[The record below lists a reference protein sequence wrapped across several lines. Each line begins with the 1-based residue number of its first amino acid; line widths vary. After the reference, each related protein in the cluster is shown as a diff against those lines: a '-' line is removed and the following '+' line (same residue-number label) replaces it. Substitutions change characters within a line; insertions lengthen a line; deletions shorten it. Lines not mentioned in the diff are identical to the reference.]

1 MSKYEFVLTD
11 YKAIADA
18 NIHLD
23 GLTILTGENGCGKST
38 IARWLYYLVNGI
50 VRFHQDVLDE
60 FVAIIVR
67 QSSDLEQYAS
77 LLSRDFEI
85 RGIVHREFF
94 EFRLSVE
101 ETLYRSEASFHEVQ
115 KKFEQLLHKFTEDL
129 VSFFDSD
136 ALPERKKRLSR
147 ILEIKDKE
155 EIEEFVEKVK
165 KTTRQELE
173 RLLSISE
180 KRDLQQMFSYIY
192 NKYREDNAPEDKV
205 QLMEEGEKLMNNGQL
220 SILLNLERAF
230 YIDTPMFVGN
240 RIKSDNPFWNEVH
253 DALLD
258 NPQGYDSNQISGLLK
273 PLRNFLRGEL
283 LEELR
288 NLLGGEIQI
297 SQLGIK
303 RTELRFVS
311 NDKQVD
317 IALDKA
323 ATGFKTFSYLYRLLE
338 NGALNDKT
346 MLIIDEPEVHL
357 HPQWIVEYARLLVLL
372 HKYLGVKIM
381 LASHSPDMVSALQSI
396 AIKEGVSEQTNF
408 YLAKPCPDST
418 HRYHFH
424 HLGTEIEPIFESFNI
439 ALDRIALYGTY

>member
-1 MSKYEFVLTD
+1 MSKYEFVLND
-11 YKAIADA
+11 YKAIAEAD
-18 NIHLD
+18 IHLD

-67 QSSDLEQYAS
+67 QSSDLEQYTS
-77 LLSRDFEI
+77 LFDSEI
-85 RGIVHREFF
+85 RSIVRSEFSDC
-94 EFRLSVE
+94 RLSIE
-101 ETLYRSEASFHEVQ
+101 ETLYRSEESFYEVQ
-115 KKFEQLLHKFTEDL
+115 NNFEQLLHKFTEGL

-147 ILEIKDKE
+147 ILEVKDKE
-155 EIEEFVEKVK
+155 EIEEFAEKVK
-165 KTTRQELE
+165 KTTQQELE

-205 QLMEEGEKLMNNGQL
+205 QLLEEGEKLMNNGQL

-230 YIDTPMFVGN
+230 YIDTPIFVGN
-240 RIKSDNPFWNEVH
+240 QIKSDNPFWNEVH

-258 NPQGYDSNQISGLLK
+258 NPQGYDSNQTSGLLK
-273 PLRNFLRGEL
+273 LLRKILRGEL
-283 LEELR
+283 LEDLR

-381 LASHSPDMVSALQSI
+381 LTSHSPDMVSALQSI
-396 AIKEGVSEQTNF
+396 AIKEGISEQTNF

-424 HLGTEIEPIFESFNI
+424 PLGTEIEPIFESFNI
-439 ALDRIALYGTY
+439 ALDRIALYGTYE